1 MGIRLVFSVAV
12 AAFLPFALAFAQEKA
27 ILVINKGVGGSST
40 RDLLKSFSTSV
51 EALHP
56 RHVVVF
62 VGMNDAGNTHKL
74 VPIEEYEANLNTLI
88 DKIRAIGAAPY
99 LVTIHSIVE
108 AEHASR
114 HKKELLPPEGM
125 NKKLARYNEVI
136 LKVAEAQKAPVVR
149 FEQIFEANGG
159 ARKLTR
165 NLENMKISDGV
176 HLTPE
181 GYRVLAQAVYEVLRA
196 HVRRGETV
204 VCFGDSLTFGS
215 GMKGEG
221 TATGQT
227 YPAQLSTLLNKT
239 EHDSDSR

>member
-1 MGIRLVFSVAV
+1 MWGRIVIVAV
-12 AAFLPFALAFAQEKA
+12 GVGLVPLALALAQERPVS
-27 ILVINKGVGGSST
+27 VINKGVGGSST
-40 RDLLKSFSTSV
+40 RDLLRTFQAAV
-51 EALHP
+51 ESLHP
-56 RHVVVF
+56 EHVVVYA
-62 VGMNDAGNTHKL
+62 GMNDAGNTHKL

-88 DKIRAIGAAPY
+88 EKIRAVGATPY

-114 HKKELLPPEGM
+114 HKKELLPPDGM

-136 LKVAEAQKAPVVR
+136 LKVAAAQRVPVIR
-149 FEQIFEANGG
+149 FDQVFEANGG

-165 NLENMKISDGV
+165 NKENMKISDGV

-181 GYRVLAQAVYEVLRA
+181 GYRLLAQAAYDVLRTR
-196 HVRRGETV
+196 VKPGETV

-215 GMKGEG
+215 GMQGEG

-227 YPAQLSTLLNKT
+227 YPARLAALLNKT
-239 EHDSDSR
+239 EHDSNGR